1 VKLNAL
7 KIPKIKQ
14 SNYKVRVQVTEIKFT
29 EIKFTEIKFTEI
41 KFTEIAERGKIQ
53 KIP

>member
-29 EIKFTEIKFTEI
+29 EIKFTEI
-41 KFTEIAERGKIQ
+41 AERGKIQ
-53 KIP
+53 KIPYKPEYIS